1 MKIPYTD
8 YIRSSCELAKEKM
21 FLGLWQVTGEYPCPG
36 CAYENSCRAR
46 KELEFK
52 NNPNKSP
59 IPGKH
64 FETNAQIASRLGV
77 SKRQVAKMRRDGR
90 LPA

>member
-21 FLGLWQVTGEYPCPG
+21 FLGLWQITGEYPCNG
-36 CAYENSCRAR
+36 CGYEKCRAR
-46 KELEFK
+46 KELEIK
-52 NNPNKSP
+52 NTLKP

>member
-8 YIRSSCELAKEKM
+8 YIRSSCELAGQSI
-21 FLGLWQVTGEYPCPG
+21 FLGLWKATGEYPCGG
-36 CAYENSCRAR
+36 CGYKTCPTR

-52 NNPNKSP
+52 NTPKP